1 MKPTA
6 SKYLFPFILLFM
18 SWSAQAQSRKDSTQI
33 IAYIKQYKDIAIRE
47 MERSNIPASITLAQG
62 IHESSFG
69 TSYLAKNTN
78 NHFGIKCK
86 SNWTGK
92 TFKYT
97 DDAPNECFRVY
108 ETVEDSYKDH
118 TDFLLY
124 RPYYAGLF
132 KLDKHDY
139 KAWAH
144 GLKKAGYA
152 TNPKYAEIIIKTIE
166 DYQLAAFDRGELPAY
181 IIPEVPAE
189 NIVEEIEQTLIDSTQ
204 QSQVPQ
210 AEDEKKKIILIEKT
224 VTSVPTLTDKPIKIN
239 GKKAIYSTA
248 DESLAA
254 ISHRFA
260 VTKEKLLQYNDLKS
274 EQPIAAGTP
283 IFLQAKRKKN
293 KEANYTVQTGD
304 NMWRIAQQKGIRLQ
318 QLQQFNLLAPGEE
331 PLAGE
336 MLSLNGKVTDKP
348 KVQTGNIPAA
358 APIAIVRANDTVY
371 PPIKENYKST
381 IDSNKLLDWEKDT
394 KLLEKSPVTPAQT
407 TISQPKPVDIAP
419 VSTPQ
424 KTATTENAVTPT
436 VYPAQI
442 DYANLPKSSNG
453 YHTVVKGDTL
463 YNIAKRYQIS
473 LAQLQEWNEMSEQTV
488 KLGQVLKIQ
497 P

>member
-1 MKPTA
+1 
-6 SKYLFPFILLFM
+6 
-18 SWSAQAQSRKDSTQI
+18 
-33 IAYIKQYKDIAIRE
+33 
-47 MERSNIPASITLAQG
+47 
-62 IHESSFG
+62 
-69 TSYLAKNTN
+69 
-78 NHFGIKCK
+78 
-86 SNWTGK
+86 
-92 TFKYT
+92 
-97 DDAPNECFRVY
+97 
-108 ETVEDSYKDH
+108 
-118 TDFLLY
+118 
-124 RPYYAGLF
+124 
-132 KLDKHDY
+132 
-139 KAWAH
+139 
-144 GLKKAGYA
+144 
-152 TNPKYAEIIIKTIE
+152 
-166 DYQLAAFDRGELPAY
+166 
-181 IIPEVPAE
+181 
-189 NIVEEIEQTLIDSTQ
+189 
-204 QSQVPQ
+204 
-210 AEDEKKKIILIEKT
+210 
-224 VTSVPTLTDKPIKIN
+224 
-239 GKKAIYSTA
+239 
-248 DESLAA
+248 
-254 ISHRFA
+254 
-260 VTKEKLLQYNDLKS
+260 
-274 EQPIAAGTP
+274 
-283 IFLQAKRKKN
+283 
-293 KEANYTVQTGD
+293 
-304 NMWRIAQQKGIRLQ
+304 MWRIAQQKGIRLQ